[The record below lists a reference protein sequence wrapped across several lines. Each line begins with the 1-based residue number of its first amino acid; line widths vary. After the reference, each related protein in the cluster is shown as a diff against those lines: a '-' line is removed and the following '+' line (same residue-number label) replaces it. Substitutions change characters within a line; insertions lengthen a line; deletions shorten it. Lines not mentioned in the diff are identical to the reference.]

1 MTTEPCICRPD
12 AMDALHVAA
21 ENFLAAAFSF
31 GGIAKGKAAFAAA
44 DLGPLAR
51 KKWEDSE

>member
-1 MTTEPCICRPD
+1 MTTEPSICRPD

-31 GGIAKGKAAFAAA
+31 GGIAKGKAAFSAA

-51 KKWEDSE
+51 KKWEDFE